1 MVVHNF
7 NKYILNNSP
16 SGNLFVARF
25 TDANFSFCQ
34 QQGGGKLKISNV
46 SSAGYICRYIAIP
59 IDQTVHPL
67 LIFSTRALKLV

>member
-34 QQGGGKLKISNV
+34 QQGGPRGRTKEKKNN
-46 SSAGYICRYIAIP
+46 R
-59 IDQTVHPL
+59 
-67 LIFSTRALKLV
+67 